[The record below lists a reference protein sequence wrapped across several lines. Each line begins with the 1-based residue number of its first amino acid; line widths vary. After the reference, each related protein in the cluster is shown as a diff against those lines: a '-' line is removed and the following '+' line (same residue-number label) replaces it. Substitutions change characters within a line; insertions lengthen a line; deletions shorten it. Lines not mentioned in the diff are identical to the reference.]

1 MYYKVYICLVSL
13 TILFCLS
20 CNKQNKESAGLF
32 DECSVIATKTV
43 TDSGDTVVTCDVASV
58 KESMII
64 PLSKLIDSLEIIRL
78 ENIDTAMIKPVVV
91 DITDNHIG
99 TNSYSAYKLFTR
111 DGKYLTD
118 FESQRQDFDKYPF
131 AYDSQIDEG
140 NHSVYILPWTSKDML
155 VYDLDGTFVK
165 SIPLSYLVHKGVF
178 NLDIKQQRISI
189 VQMPFGEG
197 DEPLA
202 WSQDFEGRIRH
213 ESKQRYLDLW
223 PDYSNEIP
231 TQKIDKNGRFIDFY
245 LYACV
250 PRADTLYYY
259 DAMANKCIPRFTAK
273 FPNDNVLR
281 HIYYEFSNYY
291 MVDIINSS
299 PYTWIVDKHI
309 IINKST
315 LKGGKYK
322 IIIDQLGGIPLEVEG
337 VNCSRSDYFIYCIE
351 PRKLKAMIG
360 EQLSYKERMTSED
373 ISKLM
378 ELTNS
383 ISENDNTYILLGK
396 WK

>member
-13 TILFCLS
+13 TVLFCLS
-20 CNKQNKESAGLF
+20 CNKQNKESAGLL

-43 TDSGDTVVTCDVASV
+43 TDSGDTVITCDVASV

-99 TNSYSAYKLFTR
+99 INSYSAYKLFTR

-140 NHSVYILPWTSKDML
+140 NHSVYILPWTSKDM
-155 VYDLDGTFVK
+155 
-165 SIPLSYLVHKGVF
+165 H
-178 NLDIKQQRISI
+178 
-189 VQMPFGEG
+189 
-197 DEPLA
+197 
-202 WSQDFEGRIRH
+202 
-213 ESKQRYLDLW
+213 
-223 PDYSNEIP
+223 
-231 TQKIDKNGRFIDFY
+231 

-259 DAMANKCIPRFTAK
+259 DAMANKCIPKFTAK

-291 MVDIINSS
+291 MVDIIKSS

-315 LKGGKYK
+315 LKGGKYE